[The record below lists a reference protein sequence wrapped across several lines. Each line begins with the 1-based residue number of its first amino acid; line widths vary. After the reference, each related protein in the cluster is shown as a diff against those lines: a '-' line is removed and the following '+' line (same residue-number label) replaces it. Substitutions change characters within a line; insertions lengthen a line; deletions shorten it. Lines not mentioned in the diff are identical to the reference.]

1 VKFPQPEERKM
12 KKTTFKIATNFV
24 GGNRFYP
31 DFPTIKYQEVEGY
44 AIGNWG
50 ITDHWDKGKWT
61 IYHTQKGLKLFHFPL
76 SFDNALTALKKAV
89 EIFGENNDGEP
100 TPENYRLLEKWKE
113 ETFNLLPD
121 SDDRSY

>member
-1 VKFPQPEERKM
+1 MQ
-12 KKTTFKIATNFV
+12 KTAFKIATKFERGSQV
-24 GGNRFYP
+24 FLP
-31 DFPTIKYQEVEGY
+31 IEYQEVEGY

-50 ITDHWDKGKWT
+50 ITDHWDKGKSWT

-121 SDDRSY
+121 FTELRDGQWVNLLRST